1 MWPQLG
7 QRLDQQARATL
18 PLLSGLLLTLL
29 NVVVWPIPFFGVIT
43 PALSLVAVYYW
54 AVYRPDLFTP
64 LMGFALGLIHDSLN
78 GLPLGLSA
86 LLFTAIHQ
94 LAYAQRRFFVG
105 HPFFMLWAGF
115 ALTMVTVAFCQWL
128 LITILQWQRLNP
140 APIVMQSILTITLFP
155 ALAWL
160 LISLQRVVLR
170 QV

>member
-1 MWPQLG
+1 MWPQFG

-29 NVVVWPIPFFGVIT
+29 NVIVWPVPYLGGIT

-64 LMGFALGLIHDSLN
+64 LMAFAIGLIHDALN

-86 LLFTAIHQ
+86 LLFTALHQ
-94 LAYAQRRFFVG
+94 LAYTQRRFFIG

-115 ALTMVTVAFCQWL
+115 ALTMLVAGFGQWL
-128 LITILQWQRLNP
+128 LLTIIDWQRLNP
-140 APIVMQSILTITLFP
+140 MPAILQASLTIGLFP

-160 LISLQRVVLR
+160 LISLQRIGLR